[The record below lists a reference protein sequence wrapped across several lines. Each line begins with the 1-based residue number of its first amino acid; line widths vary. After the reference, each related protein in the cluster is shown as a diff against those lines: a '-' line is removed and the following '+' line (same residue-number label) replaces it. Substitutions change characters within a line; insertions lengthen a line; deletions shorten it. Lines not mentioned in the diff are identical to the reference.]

1 MEKKNKIIFVSSEQ
15 FKAQETADLLKH
27 IYDGTLKACLNG
39 YMMLFIPLLEGQQPT
54 HEI

>member
-27 IYDGTLKACLNG
+27 IYDGTLKGCLNG